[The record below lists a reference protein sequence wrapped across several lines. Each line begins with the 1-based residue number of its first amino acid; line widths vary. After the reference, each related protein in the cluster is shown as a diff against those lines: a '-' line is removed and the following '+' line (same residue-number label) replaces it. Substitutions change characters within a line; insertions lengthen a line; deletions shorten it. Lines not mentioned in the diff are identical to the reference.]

1 MKKLVLKTA
10 LITLGSI
17 VGALCLLYGVF
28 ALFFP
33 LNMANF
39 LDSIGMQKGAVSF
52 YELHYERTED
62 ISDLGVLCVKVDE
75 LEDSVRAE
83 KYIDLL
89 VSDKGFNDY
98 LISFDE
104 GNVNLISGRDFFY
117 GKLAIAKQ
125 KTGGVEK
132 FLSFALDSIEDGY
145 NEYNCFFIALTVE
158 DLFSIEDKAKIKDA
172 LLLVAPTLDTE
183 EKVFI
188 ERDLEYLK

>member
-17 VGALCLLYGVF
+17 VGALCILYGVF

-39 LDSIGMQKGAVSF
+39 LDSLGIQKGAVSF
-52 YELHYERTED
+52 YELHYEKTGD

-75 LEDSVRAE
+75 LEDSARAD
-83 KYIDLL
+83 KYISLL
-89 VSDKGFNDY
+89 VEDDGFNSY
-98 LISFDE
+98 LAFFDE
-104 GNVNLISGRDFFY
+104 GGNSLISGRDFFY

-125 KTGGVEK
+125 KMGGVDE
-132 FLSFALDSIEDGY
+132 FITFATDAVKDGY
-145 NEYNCFFIALTVE
+145 SEFNCFFIALSV
-158 DLFSIEDKAKIKDA
+158 DNLFTSEDKEKVKDA
-172 LLLVAPTLDTE
+172 LLLIQPTLDGE
-183 EKVFI
+183 EKAFI

>member
-39 LDSIGMQKGAVSF
+39 LDSIGMQKGSVSF
-52 YELHYERTED
+52 YELHYEKTED

-83 KYIDLL
+83 KYIGLL

-98 LISFDE
+98 LLSFDE
-104 GNVNLISGRDFFY
+104 GNENLISGRDFFY

-125 KTGGVEK
+125 KTGGVEE
-132 FLSFALDSIEDGY
+132 FLSFALDSIKDEY
-145 NEYNCFFIALTVE
+145 SEYNCFFIALTVE
-158 DLFSIEDKAKIKDA
+158 DLFSSEDKVKIKNA
-172 LLLVAPTLDTE
+172 LLLVEPTLDAE
-183 EKVFI
+183 EKAFI

>member
-10 LITLGSI
+10 LITLGCI
-17 VGALCLLYGVF
+17 VGALCVLYGVF

-33 LNMANF
+33 LNMAKF

-52 YELHYERTED
+52 YELHYEKTED

-75 LEDSVRAE
+75 LEDSIRAE
-83 KYIDLL
+83 KYISLL
-89 VSDKGFNDY
+89 VEDKGFNDY

-104 GNVNLISGRDFFY
+104 GSENLISGRDFFY

-125 KTGGVEK
+125 KTGGVEA
-132 FLSFALDSIEDGY
+132 FLSFATNSIKERYG
-145 NEYNCFFIALTVE
+145 EYNCFFIALTVE
-158 DLFSIEDKAKIKDA
+158 DLFSSEDMAQIKDA
-172 LLLVAPTLDTE
+172 LLLIAPTLDSE
-183 EKVFI
+183 EQAFI